1 MRRRKKPARLTR
13 KRFKKSNIL
22 LLLLSIIV
30 VVQAVLIIRLWPKKE
45 KVKPARFPVI
55 PKNKIAIVID
65 DWGYNRRNLNFIRE
79 IKVPLTVSILPQLN
93 YSKRIA
99 VVARKNS
106 KEVIIHLPLEPH
118 KSRRV
123 GLEKGV
129 ILTGMSEEK
138 IIEIFKK
145 ALKGIPYSKGVSN
158 HMGSKATEDR
168 RVMKILFKQFK
179 KNKLYFLDSLVTSDS
194 VCEDLAKDMKLRFS
208 KRDIFLDNELNA
220 DYIKNQLD
228 KLIARAKQ
236 DGEAIGIGH
245 DRSVTLRVIK
255 DSISEIEKQGIEFVF
270 VSDLVR

>member
-1 MRRRKKPARLTR
+1 MRKRKKLRRLANKT
-13 KRFKKSNIL
+13 FKKKDVL
-22 LLLLSIIV
+22 VLVLSIIV
-30 VVQAVLIIRLWPKKE
+30 IVEAALIIHLWPKKI
-45 KVKPARFPVI
+45 KPVKILPAQH
-55 PKNKIAIVID
+55 KIAIVID

-79 IKVPLTVSILPQLN
+79 IKTPLTISILPQLN
-93 YSKRIA
+93 YSKKIA
-99 VVARKNS
+99 TVARDNN

-118 KSRRV
+118 KNRRV

-145 ALKGIPYSKGVSN
+145 ALKSIPYSKGVSN

-168 RVMKILFKQFK
+168 GVMKILFKQFK
-179 KNKLYFLDSLVTSDS
+179 KNNLYFLDSLVTSDS
-194 VCEDLAKDMKLRFS
+194 ICEDLAGDMKLRFT

-220 DYIKNQLD
+220 DYIKNQLN
-228 KLIARAKQ
+228 KLVLRVKQ

-245 DRSVTLRVIK
+245 DRLVTLRVIK

-270 VSDLVR
+270 VSDLVK